1 MLYTAVCALA
11 HGLMYKHI
19 NNRHAVS
26 PSAGKYTACI
36 YSCLSLCSCVCVC
49 TSMQIYAQ
57 IHADVP
63 MFMCVCGGGLDCSR
77 ARARLAWC
85 LVPRLRFRGV
95 WCTTFARVRERSCI
109 LQKLAPT
116 SVRMQPRMFAVLHTL
131 KLCTL
136 KPLTDTQSRGPST
149 RSKRPPEK
157 RPHPRG
163 VTHRYQVYV
172 ENYIL

>member
-1 MLYTAVCALA
+1 MRLAPVRANTQHAYIAVSLCAHVCVCAQA
-11 HGLMYKHI
+11 C
-19 NNRHAVS
+19 
-26 PSAGKYTACI
+26 KYMHR
-36 YSCLSLCSCVCVC
+36 YMQMCLCLCVCV
-49 TSMQIYAQ
+49 
-57 IHADVP
+57 
-63 MFMCVCGGGLDCSR
+63 GGLDCSR